1 MKDKNSILKE
11 NERLSAGDVVQHFK
25 REFVSEEERKARM
38 YLYQIL
44 TFAEHTETGEKY
56 VVYRALYGENRV
68 YIRPYEMFMSEVD
81 KSAYPNS
88 TATFRFE
95 KFIE

>member
-1 MKDKNSILKE
+1 MAHMIPETPMSDEFNS
-11 NERLSAGDVVQHFK
+11 S
-25 REFVSEEERKARM
+25 
-38 YLYQIL
+38 Y
-44 TFAEHTETGEKY
+44 GEKK
-56 VVYRALYGENRV
+56 V